1 MIFQFLEQGR
11 FWSSWTA
18 ECGDREGKVDVI
30 RSCFSPEW
38 EHVVHQIPIKSRK
51 SESMCSGSYQVK
63 EVMRE
68 FSAMGPM

>member
-1 MIFQFLEQGR
+1 ME
-11 FWSSWTA
+11 T
-18 ECGDREGKVDVI
+18 EREKVDVI

-68 FSAMGPM
+68 FSAMGPMQWELELRIAFSVIG